1 MARDE
6 LLANVDNSTMSELHI
21 QFIMLLLYSNLLL
34 ALANHSEKDWVTL
47 DSWRG

>member
-21 QFIMLLLYSNLLL
+21 LFIMLYSNLLL

-47 DSWRG
+47 DSWRGY